1 MNQHQIEIERNRLAW
16 DSKPLIHAIYQAF
29 YAKVIPHLLPGKTL
43 ELGSGL
49 GKIKAFIPQAIT
61 SDLYLN
67 PGIDQ
72 VESAY
77 KLSFANGSLSNIIL
91 IDVWHHLRYPGLA
104 LQEFARVLL
113 PGGQVFLIEPAMG
126 YLPRLVYQLLHHEPV
141 AMREPIEWFPK
152 NRDASFDIE
161 YFASQ
166 SQAWK
171 MFYQGQSMTKIDQWQ
186 LQECAVWSDFAYLL
200 SGGFSKPALYP
211 MALRPAVQMIDKM
224 LTKISPQIFA
234 ARMLV
239 RLKKNTD

>member
-1 MNQHQIEIERNRLAW
+1 MNQHQIEIELNRVAW
-16 DSKPLIHAIYQAF
+16 DTKPLIHTTYQGF
-29 YAKVIPHLLPGKTL
+29 YNKIIPHLAPGKTL

-49 GKIKAFIPQAIT
+49 GKIKQFIPQAIT

-77 KLSFANGSLSNIIL
+77 KLSFDNNSLSNIIL

-104 LQEFARVLL
+104 LQEFARVLR

-126 YLPRLVYQLLHHEPV
+126 YLPRLAYQALHHEPV
-141 AMREPIEWFPK
+141 GMNDPIEWLPE
-152 NRDASFDIE
+152 STHTQFDNE
-161 YFASQ
+161 YYASQ

-171 MFYQGQSMTKIDQWQ
+171 MFFEGRSLTKLDSWQ
-186 LQECAVWSDFAYLL
+186 VEECTAWSDFAYLL

-211 MALRPAVQMIDKM
+211 MALRPAIESLDRL
-224 LTKISPQIFA
+224 LTRISPSIFA
-234 ARMLV
+234 ARMMI
-239 RLKKNTD
+239 RLKKIEV